1 MNENEDFLMSM
12 READIYNELLD
23 YMEYKKTS
31 ELLINL
37 NAGKISDFFS
47 QFITFK
53 IPEEE
58 VFIENY
64 YDDDFI

>member
-1 MNENEDFLMSM
+1 MNENTDFLISM
-12 READIYNELLD
+12 CEADIYNDLMD
-23 YMEYKKTS
+23 YMEYKERS

-37 NAGKISDFFS
+37 NADKISDFFS

-64 YDDDFI
+64 YDDDFM